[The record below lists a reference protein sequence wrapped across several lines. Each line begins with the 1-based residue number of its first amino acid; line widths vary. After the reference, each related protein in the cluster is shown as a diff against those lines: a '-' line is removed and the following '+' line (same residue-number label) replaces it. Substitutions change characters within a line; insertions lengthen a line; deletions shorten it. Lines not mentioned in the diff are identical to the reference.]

1 MYTYKVMIH
10 PNNKQET
17 KIRRTLNK
25 CIECN
30 NIIYDYLDSFVK
42 NKTKLPSCYD
52 VRKWFTKK
60 KKELDNVTI
69 EKRVNKTKKEQIREH
84 LDALF
89 YDVSNDAL
97 KQEIKDTY
105 NSFIR
110 YFNKVSKYPVK
121 KEYNR
126 YKKSFY
132 VDAYKIKITDKHV
145 RLEKIANNQKEN
157 RLILNYIRL
166 AEANRIPTD
175 VKYYNPRI
183 ELIGD
188 SFWLVITVDEAPVKK
203 TREKSDEVIGIDV
216 NINSVYTSDNT
227 EYIRI
232 TKTNK
237 YKKELKRFKRIQRRL
252 SNKYLLIEEYNKIAK
267 VKKKYKDFKNY
278 QKNLVIKRKK
288 QKRLNNLVD
297 SDIDNIITQI
307 INKSPK
313 TLCIES
319 LDVNDMKEYHKN
331 NNIDKKEKKYIAK
344 GIQVN
349 PFRKFIKRLEERVI
363 KENIKIIEASQWYKS
378 SKLCSNC
385 NNVKEKLKLSDRT
398 YKCSKCGLEINRD
411 YNASINLKKYALK
424 NAY

>member
-1 MYTYKVMIH
+1 M
-10 PNNKQET
+10 
-17 KIRRTLNK
+17 
-25 CIECN
+25 
-30 NIIYDYLDSFVK
+30 
-42 NKTKLPSCYD
+42 
-52 VRKWFTKK
+52 
-60 KKELDNVTI
+60 
-69 EKRVNKTKKEQIREH
+69 
-84 LDALF
+84 
-89 YDVSNDAL
+89 
-97 KQEIKDTY
+97 
-105 NSFIR
+105 
-110 YFNKVSKYPVK
+110 
-121 KEYNR
+121 
-126 YKKSFY
+126 
-132 VDAYKIKITDKHV
+132 
-145 RLEKIANNQKEN
+145 
-157 RLILNYIRL
+157 
-166 AEANRIPTD
+166 
-175 VKYYNPRI
+175 KYYNPRI

-188 SFWLVITVDEAPVKK
+188 SFWLVITVSEAPVKK

-252 SNKYLLIEEYNKIAK
+252 SNKYLLIEEYNKISK

-349 PFRKFIKRLEERVI
+349 PFRKFIKRLEERVS
-363 KENIKIIEASQWYKS
+363 KENIEIIEASQWYKS

-385 NNVKEKLKLSDRT
+385 NNIKEKLKLSDRT

>member
-30 NIIYDYLDSFVK
+30 NIIYDYLDSFIK
-42 NKTKLPSCYD
+42 SKTKLPSIYE
-52 VRKWFTKK
+52 VRKWFTIKK
-60 KKELDNVTI
+60 RELDKETI
-69 EKRVNKTKKEQIREH
+69 KKRLNKTKKEQISEH
-84 LDALF
+84 LDTLF

-110 YFNKVSKYPVK
+110 FFKKVSKYPVK

-132 VDAYKIKITDKHV
+132 VDPYKIKIIDKHV

-166 AEANRIPTD
+166 AEVNRIPTD

-188 SFWLVITVDEAPVKK
+188 SFWLVITVSETPVKK
-203 TREKSDEVIGIDV
+203 TREKSDEVNGIDV

-232 TKTNK
+232 TKSNK
-237 YKKELKRFKRIQRRL
+237 YKKTLKRFKRIQRRL
-252 SNKYLLIEEYNKIAK
+252 SNKYLLIEEYNKISKA
-267 VKKKYKDFKNY
+267 KKKYKDFKNY
-278 QKNLVIKRKK
+278 QKNLLIKRKI
-288 QKRLNNLVD
+288 QKRLNNLID

-307 INKSPK
+307 INKNSK

-319 LDVNDMKEYHKN
+319 LDVNDMKEYHKDSNHN
-331 NNIDKKEKKYIAK
+331 NKEKRYIAK

-349 PFRKFIKRLEERVI
+349 PFGKFIKRLEERTN
-363 KENIKIIEASQWYKS
+363 KEDIKIIKADKWYKS

-385 NNVKEKLKLSDRT
+385 NNIKENLRLSDRT